1 MKIVARTCIA
11 ISIIASGGA
20 WAQGT
25 SSNGIR
31 NGYGSVTP
39 SSPSSGG
46 ATAGSNSN
54 PSSGNRNP
62 TVTSQG
68 RSEGAL
74 GLTPQL
80 QKELGISRQQ

>member
-1 MKIVARTCIA
+1 MKLTVKACLA
-11 ISIIASGGA
+11 ISIIANGSA

-25 SSNGIR
+25 SPNGIR
-31 NGYGSVTP
+31 NGYGGVTP
-39 SSPSSGG
+39 SPPSSSGTTGG
-46 ATAGSNSN
+46 STSNASAA
-54 PSSGNRNP
+54 SRNP
-62 TVTSQG
+62 AGTNQG